1 VTRGGFLEDATQ
13 AAAALVPQPPRS
25 EVAYALL
32 FDAGRWSR
40 DTGEALGLLGPQ
52 ERECAARFR
61 FDRDRTTY
69 VLAHAA
75 WRVLLGRC
83 LGLTAAAVPLRFAAS
98 GQPQLPGTGW
108 ATSLSHSGTQVML
121 AAARAGALGVD
132 VEGIRAHARL
142 DALAEQICCP
152 TELDSLRALPQAG
165 REQVLLRLWT
175 RKEALLKAAGLG
187 LRQPPCGFAAPAG
200 VPLDLPGEAA
210 GPACVLHDLEVAPGW
225 AAAWAAPPD
234 VGTLA
239 WRWL

>member
-1 VTRGGFLEDATQ
+1 VAQGGFLEDATQ

-40 DTGEALGLLGPQ
+40 DTDEALGLLGPQ
-52 ERECAARFR
+52 ERERAARFR

-75 WRVLLGRC
+75 WRVLLGCC
-83 LGLTAAAVPLRFAAS
+83 LDLAAAAVPLRFAAS

-121 AAARAGALGVD
+121 AAAHAAVLGVD
-132 VEGIRAHARL
+132 VEAIPAHARL
-142 DALAEQICCP
+142 DALAGQICCP
-152 TELDSLRALPQAG
+152 SELDFLRALPQAG
-165 REQVLLRLWT
+165 REQALLRLWT

-200 VPLDLPGEAA
+200 VPLDLPGDAA

-225 AAAWAAPPD
+225 AAAWAAPPG
-234 VGTLA
+234 VSTLA